1 MRRIVMASG
10 LVARS
15 VWSGGKKS
23 MAVGGILVSVLLL
36 ATQLVAQTDQSVSA
50 PDAAK
55 LVAPNMEAR
64 SRHIE
69 KLEVP
74 RMTGTLGVQVELTG
88 WTTVNGAKETT
99 IPAQGFYIATLGNG
113 VALTTINGE
122 EKVRRAGD
130 MWAVQDGQA
139 MKVKIQGKRQESVVI
154 HIFSVRPGR

>member
-10 LVARS
+10 FVAKS

-36 ATQLVAQTDQSVSA
+36 ATQLVAPTDQSG

-64 SRHIE
+64 SRHVE

-74 RMTGTLGVQVELTG
+74 RMTGTRGVQVELTG

-113 VALTTINGE
+113 VALTTIDGE
-122 EKVRRAGD
+122 EKVRRAGE
-130 MWAVQDGQA
+130 MWAVQDGQS

-154 HIFSVRPGR
+154 HIFPVRPGR